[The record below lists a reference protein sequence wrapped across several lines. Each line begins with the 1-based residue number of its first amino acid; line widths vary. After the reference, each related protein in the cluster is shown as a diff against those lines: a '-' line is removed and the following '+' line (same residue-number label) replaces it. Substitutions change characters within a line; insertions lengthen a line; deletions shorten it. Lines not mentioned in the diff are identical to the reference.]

1 MSLVTPENVSERL
14 GWNVS
19 PLGRITHPIVM
30 RPDHPL
36 PAIQEAP
43 HRTKSD
49 AKNNASGSKKRKH
62 GHKPITHSARAVI
75 DMADWG
81 STYLKGIFLDSGVVL
96 PGKSTLESGDLVE
109 NDDGD
114 IDSAEEF
121 GSDESLG
128 TNPAEPLQSVP
139 TSPTSLLAEANERSP
154 FLHDALVHPVTE
166 SHEPSDCAPYEAIDI
181 QHEKDQAL
189 SLLAS
194 LFGGN
199 SKNDD
204 DWCGNESI
212 GSDIDMEEL
221 VKGDR
226 DFEDV
231 AYEEVPVRQK
241 KNRTPLTIIQG
252 NSRQKDTSTSNEAIA
267 VSSIPK
273 QVVPTPKTSITS
285 KSTLKDLFAPKED
298 GLDLFSFIRKESY

>member
-1 MSLVTPENVSERL
+1 MSPVTPENVSERP
-14 GWNVS
+14 GWNIS

-36 PAIQEAP
+36 PTIQEAP

-49 AKNNASGSKKRKH
+49 TKNGASGTKKRKR
-62 GHKPITHSARAVI
+62 GNKPITHSTRTVI
-75 DMADWG
+75 DMAEWG
-81 STYLKGIFLDSGVVL
+81 STYLKGIFLDSGIVL
-96 PGKSTLESGDLVE
+96 PGKSTLESDDLVK
-109 NDDGD
+109 DDGGD
-114 IDSAEEF
+114 IDSTEEF

-128 TNPAEPLQSVP
+128 TTLAEPLQSVP
-139 TSPTSLLAEANERSP
+139 TSPLQPPPLAEANERSS
-154 FLHDALVHPVTE
+154 FLLRP
-166 SHEPSDCAPYEAIDI
+166 EPSDRAPRKAIDT
-181 QHEKDQAL
+181 QREKDQAL

-226 DFEDV
+226 DFEDA
-231 AYEEVPVRQK
+231 AYEEVPITQK
-241 KNRTPLTIIQG
+241 KDGTPLSIIPD
-252 NSRQKDTSTSNEAIA
+252 NSRRKHTTSNEAI
-267 VSSIPK
+267 VVLSTPK
-273 QVVPTPKTSITS
+273 QVIPTPETAIAS
-285 KSTLKDLFAPKED
+285 KLTLKDLFAPKED
-298 GLDLFSFIRKESY
+298 GLDLFSFIRQESH